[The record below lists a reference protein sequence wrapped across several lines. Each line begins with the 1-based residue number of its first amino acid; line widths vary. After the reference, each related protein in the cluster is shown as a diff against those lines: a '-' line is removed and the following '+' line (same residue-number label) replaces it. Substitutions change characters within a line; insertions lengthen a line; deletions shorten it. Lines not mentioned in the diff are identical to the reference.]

1 MAGLETE
8 VLADD
13 TQTAIIAVRGDLD
26 IATTDQL
33 EDAVGPILRRNPT
46 RLVLDLSALEFADS
60 SAIAQWVR
68 WAATVHELE
77 LRNPP
82 ELIRRVITSMGL
94 AGTLQMT
101 P

>member
-8 VLADD
+8 LLAGDD
-13 TQTAIIAVRGDLD
+13 DAPVVALRGDLD
-26 IATTDQL
+26 IATADQL
-33 EDAVGPILRRNPT
+33 EEVVAPILRRNPA
-46 RLVLDLSALEFADS
+46 RLVLELSRLEFADS

-68 WAATVHELE
+68 WAAHVDELE

-94 AGTLQMT
+94 AETLQMT

>member
-8 VLADD
+8 LLAADNEAPVV
-13 TQTAIIAVRGDLD
+13 AIRGDID

-33 EDAVGPILRRNPT
+33 EDVVAPILRRNPA
-46 RLVLDLSALEFADS
+46 RLVLELSGLEFADS
-60 SAIAQWVR
+60 SAIAQWVG
-68 WAATVHELE
+68 WAANVDELE

-94 AGTLQMT
+94 AETLHMT